1 MVPSIWLHKLCYQQ
15 LGILPKL
22 IRNGVAKDIYFKQ
35 SKSRKN
41 KISSHLKVL
50 ISATNLKDVN
60 KVNHQ
65 FLKFIDDYRPDEILI
80 LLMGNADNLKLNTKF
95 PIKKLGYIDDE
106 IQKAKIYNE
115 ADALIFPS
123 MGDNCPLT
131 ILEAVSCGLPVVCFS
146 NSGMKELISLL
157 KLTELNDKPR
167 ILDNLSTPN
176 DYEVLGLPSM
186 CNHYIQVYQSC

>member
-1 MVPSIWLHKLCYQQ
+1 MV
-15 LGILPKL
+15 L
-22 IRNGVAKDIYFKQ
+22 IRIYFLKIQNIKKQ
-35 SKSRKN
+35 KT
-41 KISSHLKVL
+41 LKVL
-50 ISATNLKDVN
+50 ISASNLRDEN
-60 KVNHQ
+60 KVNFRFLQ
-65 FLKFIDDYRPDEILI
+65 FFDDYRPDEILI

-123 MGDNCPLT
+123 MDDNCPLT

-146 NSGMKELISLL
+146 NTGMTELISLL
-157 KLTELNDKPR
+157 KLSELNDKPR
-167 ILDNLSTPN
+167 ILDNMSTPN

-186 CNHYIQVYQSC
+186 CNYYIQVYQSF